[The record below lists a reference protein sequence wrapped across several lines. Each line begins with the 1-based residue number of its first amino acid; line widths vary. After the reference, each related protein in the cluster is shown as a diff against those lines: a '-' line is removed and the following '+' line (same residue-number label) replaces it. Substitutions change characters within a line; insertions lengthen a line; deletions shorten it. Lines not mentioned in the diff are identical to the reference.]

1 MAQLEA
7 GAVFEGRVT
16 GITAFGAFIAM
27 PDGQSGLVH
36 ISEIADVYVKDI
48 HDHLQVGQ
56 TVRVKLLAY
65 GEGNRINLSIKRA
78 VERSA
83 AQERPRP
90 QTPRRPAP
98 QSGTAQPLSGDA
110 LFEDKLRHFMQES
123 DSRISD
129 TRQRENRRSSSGR
142 RRR

>member
-7 GAVFEGRVT
+7 GTVFEGKVT
-16 GITAFGAFIAM
+16 GIAAFGAFIAM

-36 ISEIADVYVKDI
+36 ISEIADTYVKDI

-78 VERSA
+78 VE
-83 AQERPRP
+83 QQMPPERPRP
-90 QTPRRPAP
+90 QTPRRPAIQNGP
-98 QSGTAQPLSGDA
+98 AQPLSGDA

-129 TRQRENRRSSSGR
+129 TRQRENRRSSGR

>member
-1 MAQLEA
+1 M
-7 GAVFEGRVT
+7 
-16 GITAFGAFIAM
+16 
-27 PDGQSGLVH
+27 
-36 ISEIADVYVKDI
+36 
-48 HDHLQVGQ
+48 
-56 TVRVKLLAY
+56 RVKLLAY